1 MAHCCKTHC
10 EEERGIKSVYVRN
23 KKKAHI
29 IHFCS
34 GRFLLAISLR
44 DISPYLVAMLLSTMK
59 FLSAIFLPCYFFS
72 ISFVVAPDQG
82 CHACTRQRSH
92 MYISTVTHQ
101 AIEKLRFSSIIQDII
116 LSGHIKAKTSTT
128 ISSKAHLQFCYS
140 IWLFYSTKQ
149 QP

>member
-1 MAHCCKTHC
+1 MANCCKTHC
-10 EEERGIKSVYVRN
+10 EEERGIKGVYVRN

-92 MYISTVTHQ
+92 MVHLYSNAPSNREIKVFFHHTRHYIVWTHKGQ
-101 AIEKLRFSSIIQDII
+101 N
-116 LSGHIKAKTSTT
+116 
-128 ISSKAHLQFCYS
+128 
-140 IWLFYSTKQ
+140 
-149 QP
+149 